1 MKMSEVI
8 IWGKPQ
14 VNITGRSKSL
24 HNRGESCGEQ
34 YVGRETLTYIE

>member
-14 VNITGRSKSL
+14 VNTTGRIRVSTK
-24 HNRGESCGEQ
+24 GENCGKQ
-34 YVGRETLTYIE
+34 YAGRERLTYTE

>member
-14 VNITGRSKSL
+14 VDITGKSKSP
-24 HNRGESCGEQ
+24 HNRGKNCGEQ
-34 YVGRETLTYIE
+34 YVGRETHTE